1 MTKGEEWKEK
11 TFYVT
16 DITDQFYIA
25 FYAGTAQSAS
35 AKNFYIDH
43 FRIDNVPD
51 CPEPYEVQIVEATQ
65 TSLEVEWQQYG
76 DISTWEVIILPAS
89 EEFPADESELN
100 IVEVEGEPNVIFEDL
115 DSATMYKIYV
125 RTVCTEESEWTN
137 PIQGGTLPTNDE
149 CVDAINIP
157 VNEGAEC
164 EEFVSGTI
172 AGATLSEGYETP
184 DCMWDDPVMDVWF
197 EFTATEELLEV
208 SFDNFSSDSTTWF
221 SMYVAV
227 YQGVCDDMEEIYCDN
242 VGTWNTYFR
251 LEDLEIGETYY
262 IRVLND
268 GGIEDM
274 FFDICITTPLPP
286 IRTSESG
293 NEYTVEELVKDIL
306 ITAPCDLVSNISYR
320 TGTDFVE
327 IPWWGGEPEVQAN
340 GIGYFDKNGSIF
352 EFEDGIILATNGVQY
367 APGPGNS
374 DEGPGNGSAWLGDDD
389 LEDILIQNGQFNGS
403 NNASVLEFDFIPV
416 TDTISFDFIFA
427 SNEYGTFQCS
437 FADVFAFLL
446 TDLQTGATTNLA
458 VIPETNIPV
467 SVVTIRKEEHSPE
480 DWLTGEPECGD
491 SNPEYFDKYYDDDPD
506 FNGLPPRQNPINYKG
521 MTIPMQ
527 AVSAV
532 VPGRKYH
539 IKLAIAD
546 YGDTS
551 VNSAVFLRGGSFDL
565 GTVDFGEDLTV
576 EDNNAL
582 CEEGTYTLD
591 SGLNPEWVEISWY
604 KDDVLI
610 PGAEDPVYEVT
621 EPGEYT
627 VVGRYTAVE
636 DSDCEVEQS
645 IKIEFYPTIKETLQQ
660 PEGVDYCRNSLED
673 TMDLTV
679 VEEGMFSG
687 VGNKGDYSIEY
698 YESEADRE
706 AQENAIVSPSE
717 FAIPGGTTK
726 TIYIHVINT
735 VSGCEGDFEFT
746 LNPVAATIPANPG
759 DKQVCAVYEF
769 PELPDNQYYYSGS
782 KATGTAYKAGDVLED
797 AGSHE
802 IYIYSISANG
812 KCYEEISY
820 TVRVTAPVE
829 GYELDDVE
837 LQCENYILPALPE
850 GSAYY
855 TLSGEEGDKL
865 EAGDE
870 VRLAQTIYIFTK
882 SAEGPD
888 YCTAET
894 SFTVDYKDCPLPKGF
909 SPNGDGVND
918 YLDLGI
924 YGVTG
929 IKVYNRNGVEV
940 FSQGVYNSEWNG
952 QDKSGNALPSGT
964 YYYVIESHGKIKTG
978 WIQISR

>member
-1 MTKGEEWKEK
+1 MRYSYHSANVANDWFYTQGLNLTEGIVYRLRFKYKNSGYQEK
-11 TFYVT
+11 LRVSYGTENTYTAMLNELYTVT
-16 DITDQFYIA
+16 T
-25 FYAGTAQSAS
+25 GTATVTEEEAIYFSPETTGVY
-35 AKNFYIDH
+35 YIGFQAFSNAYMNYLYVGEIIVD
-43 FRIDNVPD
+43 VAPD
-51 CPEPYEVQIVEATQ
+51 CPEPSHIVTNEITDN
-65 TSLEVEWQQYG
+65 SIEVEWQQYG
-76 DISTWEVIILPAS
+76 DADTWEVIILPDG
-89 EEFPADESELN
+89 ENIPEDESELE
-100 IVEVEGEPNVIFEDL
+100 IITVTGEPNVVIDEL
-115 DSATMYKIYV
+115 D
-125 RTVCTEESEWTN
+125 
-137 PIQGGTLPTNDE
+137 
-149 CVDAINIP
+149 
-157 VNEGAEC
+157 
-164 EEFVSGTI
+164 SGTI
-172 AGATLSEGYETP
+172 Y
-184 DCMWDDPVMDVWF
+184 
-197 EFTATEELLEV
+197 
-208 SFDNFSSDSTTWF
+208 N
-221 SMYVAV
+221 
-227 YQGVCDDMEEIYCDN
+227 I
-242 VGTWNTYFR
+242 
-251 LEDLEIGETYY
+251 Y
-262 IRVLND
+262 IRA
-268 GGIEDM
+268 
-274 FFDICITTPLPP
+274 ICDEEVDQKSEWSLPKKEETLPPPP
-286 IRTSESG
+286 IRTSDD
-293 NEYTVEELVKDIL
+293 EYTVEELVKEVL
-306 ITAPCDLVSNISYR
+306 IKAPCDLVSNISYI
-320 TGTDFVE
+320 TGSDFS
-327 IPWWGGEPEVQAN
+327 GN
-340 GIGYFDKNGSIF
+340 SNSIGYFDKNGSKF
-352 EFEDGIILATNGVQY
+352 LFEDGIILATNGIQY
-367 APGPGNS
+367 APGPA
-374 DEGPGNGSAWLGDDD
+374 GSSQGYDTNAWLGDAD
-389 LEDILIQNGQFNGS
+389 LQDILTQAGQTFQNY
-403 NNASVLEFDFIPV
+403 NASVLEFDFIPV

-427 SNEYGTFQCS
+427 SNEYGPSFQCGWS
-437 FADVFAFLL
+437 DIFAFLL
-446 TDLQTGATTNLA
+446 TDLQTNVRTNLA
-458 VIPETNIPV
+458 VIPGTNIPV
-467 SVVTIRKEEHSPE
+467 SVTTIHSAAHQGS
-480 DWLTGEPECGD
+480 LTCGD
-491 SNPEYFDKYYDDDPD
+491 ANPEYFDKYYGSELY
-506 FNGLPPRQNPINYKG
+506 NGLPTKFAPINYAG

-546 YGDTS
+546 YRDNG